1 MESNVGMEQGMYE
14 LVEKIL
20 WATSFIAI
28 GGTVALMFFLIFA
41 QSIFGSKTTHS
52 QIDRLLSQTQQMN
65 EQLRQIVQHLKKE
78 GENPGEEKD
87 EGTIDEGR
95 SNEKTTEGRIDYD
108 RPTDGNQRRDI
119 DGD

>member
-1 MESNVGMEQGMYE
+1 MESDLGMEQGMYE

-28 GGTVALMFFLIFA
+28 GGTLALMFLLIFA

-52 QIDRLLSQTQQMN
+52 QIDRLLTRTEQMN
-65 EQLRQIVQHLKKE
+65 EHLRQIAQNLKKQAH
-78 GENPGEEKD
+78 NPPEQED
-87 EGTIDEGR
+87 EPKID
-95 SNEKTTEGRIDYD
+95 EKTTEGRIDYD
-108 RPTDGNQRRDI
+108 RPTDTNQPRDI

>member
-1 MESNVGMEQGMYE
+1 LETDLGMEQGMYE

-20 WATSFIAI
+20 WATTFIAI
-28 GGTVALMFFLIFA
+28 GGTLALMFFLIFA

-52 QIDRLLSQTQQMN
+52 QIDRLLSRTQQMN
-65 EQLRQIVQHLKKE
+65 EQLRQIAQHLKKQ
-78 GENPGEEKD
+78 GHHPREEKD
-87 EGTIDEGR
+87 EATIDEGGKD
-95 SNEKTTEGRIDYD
+95 EKTTEGRIDYD